1 MHRWHRLNVVAGL
14 SVFTVLGAF
23 AQTPSNPL
31 PLAIHSSDE
40 LIDVSFA
47 EFASLPNIEGEAAQM
62 MLLIDE
68 PGTERLFINDM
79 RGPLYSI
86 SYDGHTVTTYLDIN
100 ADHWGVS
107 VQSPRRG
114 LGVQSFAFHPQFT
127 EPGAPGFG
135 KLYTWTDTT
144 NRIPVADFIP
154 GGGEDTHDTVLL
166 EWTAQTPSAATYDGG
181 PPRELLRIEQ
191 PFRNHNGGHM
201 SFNPLVAASDPEFG
215 LLYVG
220 VGDGGS
226 GGDPLDN
233 AQNLSSIF
241 GKLLRLDPLGTNSQ
255 NGNYG
260 IPPNNPFATDGDPST
275 LGEIYAY
282 GLRNPH
288 RIDWDTRTR
297 NLFVSDIGQNMVEEL
312 SLVTRGANLG
322 WNDWEG
328 SFRYISREEVSLIE
342 QRGDATVT
350 FPIAEYG
357 HVDPVLQPRSAI
369 TGGLAYRSSL
379 IEQLENLVLFGEL
392 LSGEIFYI
400 EADDLPNG
408 GQESI
413 RRIMLNDQGDLK
425 TFLQV
430 IQEKNIQQGKSPAER
445 ADLRFGTGSDGQIF
459 LLNKHDSIIRV
470 LVSASES

>member
-1 MHRWHRLNVVAGL
+1 MYKR
-14 SVFTVLGAF
+14 
-23 AQTPSNPL
+23 Q
-31 PLAIHSSDE
+31 
-40 LIDVSFA
+40 
-47 EFASLPNIEGEAAQM
+47 
-62 MLLIDE
+62 
-68 PGTERLFINDM
+68 
-79 RGPLYSI
+79 
-86 SYDGHTVTTYLDIN
+86 
-100 ADHWGVS
+100 
-107 VQSPRRG
+107 
-114 LGVQSFAFHPQFT
+114 
-127 EPGAPGFG
+127 
-135 KLYTWTDTT
+135 
-144 NRIPVADFIP
+144 
-154 GGGEDTHDTVLL
+154 
-166 EWTAQTPSAATYDGG
+166 
-181 PPRELLRIEQ
+181 
-191 PFRNHNGGHM
+191 
-201 SFNPLVAASDPEFG
+201 
-215 LLYVG
+215 
-220 VGDGGS
+220 
-226 GGDPLDN
+226 
-233 AQNLSSIF
+233 
-241 GKLLRLDPLGTNSQ
+241 DPLGTNSQ

-288 RIDWDTRTR
+288 RFDWDPRTR

-357 HVDPVLQPRSAI
+357 HVDPVLQPRAAI

>member
-1 MHRWHRLNVVAGL
+1 MRRWQRIVMVSGV
-14 SVFTVLGAF
+14 SVLAVPGMF
-23 AQTPSNPL
+23 AQTPNNPL
-31 PLAIHSSDE
+31 PLPIRAVDG
-40 LIDVSFA
+40 LIEVSFI
-47 EFASLPNIEGEAAQM
+47 EFASLPDIGGEAARM
-62 MLLIDE
+62 MLLVDE
-68 PGTERLFINDM
+68 PAAGRLFVNDM

-86 SYDGHTVTTYLDIN
+86 SYDGQTVTTYLDIN
-100 ADHWGVS
+100 AERWNVS
-107 VQSPRRG
+107 VESPRRG

-127 EPGAPGFG
+127 QPGTPGFG

-144 NRIPVADFIP
+144 NRLPVADFIP

-166 EWTAQTPSAATYDGG
+166 EWTAQTPSATTYDGG

-191 PFRNHNGGHM
+191 PFQNHNGGYM
-201 SFNPLVAASDPEFG
+201 SFNPLTSSGDSDFG

-220 VGDGGS
+220 VADGGS
-226 GGDPLDN
+226 GGDPLNN
-233 AQNLSSIF
+233 AQNLSSVF
-241 GKLLRLDPLGTNSQ
+241 GKMLRLDPLGSDSQ

-260 IPPNNPFATDGDPST
+260 IPPNNPFASDGNPAT

-288 RIDWDTRTR
+288 RFDWDSQNG
-297 NLFVSDIGQNMVEEL
+297 NLFVGDIGQNLVEEL

-328 SFRYISREEVSLIE
+328 SFRFISREEVSLVD

-357 HVDPVLQPRSAI
+357 HLDPVLQPRSAI
-369 TGGLAYRSSL
+369 TGGLVYRFGL
-379 IEQLENLVLFGEL
+379 IEKLEGLVLFGEL

-400 EADDLPNG
+400 EADDLPSG

-413 RRIMLNDQGDLK
+413 RRIMLNDQGELK
-425 TFLQV
+425 TFLQI
-430 IQEKNIQQGKSPAER
+430 IQEKNIEQGKPPTER

-459 LLNKHDSIIRV
+459 LLNKHDGIIRV
-470 LVSASES
+470 LVSDAGS